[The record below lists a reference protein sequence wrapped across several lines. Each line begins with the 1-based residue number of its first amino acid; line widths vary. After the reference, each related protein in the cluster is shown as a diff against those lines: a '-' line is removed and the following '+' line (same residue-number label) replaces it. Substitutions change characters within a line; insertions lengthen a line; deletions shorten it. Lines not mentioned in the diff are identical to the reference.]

1 LSVIVSVSKDLI
13 WYARYV
19 SGKVEGSQAFI
30 LHTAAPTLD
39 NYMAGQDRCP
49 KYPSMQKAYC
59 VHCQRTERGTAEN
72 PRFSLKE
79 DNYYGC
85 PVVEVLKNDEQ
96 VTMSDSHF
104 RFGVRKAQM
113 LVACVP
119 LLREFWRSSD
129 EKRLEF
135 QTQVIEN
142 QLRDLRIRGYV
153 EMHPDFELS
162 DGRPI
167 DRPWLRLQALPPHN
181 DHIGLGT
188 MKCRAICEVEEDL
201 KRWLRRQGILG

>member
-1 LSVIVSVSKDLI
+1 M
-13 WYARYV
+13 Y
-19 SGKVEGSQAFI
+19 
-30 LHTAAPTLD
+30 
-39 NYMAGQDRCP
+39 
-49 KYPSMQKAYC
+49 KAYC
-59 VHCQRTERGTAEN
+59 AHCQGTERGTTEN

-85 PVVEVLKNDEQ
+85 PIVEVLKNGGQ
-96 VTMSDSHF
+96 VTMSDAHF

-113 LVACVP
+113 LVACVSV
-119 LLREFWRSSD
+119 LREFWRASD
-129 EKRLEF
+129 EQKLQF
-135 QTQVIEN
+135 KTQIIPNETG
-142 QLRDLRIRGYV
+142 DLRIKVYV

-167 DRPWLRLQALPPHN
+167 DRPWLRLQALPPDN

-201 KRWLRRQGILG
+201 KSWLRRQGVPIRKEHRVEHSARSSVKPSLLTTTQNECRLSSEKTVLSATHQLKPV